1 MSLFLHVCLAFLKIG
16 AFSFG
21 GGYSVLTLIE
31 SEIIQANGWLSPEDF
46 VDIVAI
52 AEMTPGPI
60 AVNSSTFVGYN
71 MFGIAGGIVCSLCTV
86 AIPFIISLMVS
97 ASFARFRDNI
107 YLKKALCG
115 IRPAVIGLIASAC
128 ISVGQTSITDWWSV
142 GIFVIAFIMVWKL
155 KVNPII
161 TLLSCGMGGVLL
173 FGFMG

>member
-1 MSLFLHVCLAFLKIG
+1 MSLFLQLCFSFLKIG

-31 SEIIQANGWLSPEDF
+31 SEIIQAHGWLSAEDF

-71 MFGIAGGIVCSLCTV
+71 MFGVAGGIVCSLCTV
-86 AIPFIISLMVS
+86 AIPFIISLIVS
-97 ASFARFRDNI
+97 ASFSKFKDSI

-128 ISVGQTSITDWWSV
+128 LSVGQTSITDWWSV
-142 GIFVIAFIMVWKL
+142 AYSPL
-155 KVNPII
+155 P
-161 TLLSCGMGGVLL
+161 S
-173 FGFMG
+173 

>member
-115 IRPAVIGLIASAC
+115 IRPAGWAECCCSGLW
-128 ISVGQTSITDWWSV
+128 DD
-142 GIFVIAFIMVWKL
+142 
-155 KVNPII
+155 
-161 TLLSCGMGGVLL
+161 LLCR
-173 FGFMG
+173 

>member
-86 AIPFIISLMVS
+86 AIPFIISLM
-97 ASFARFRDNI
+97 
-107 YLKKALCG
+107 G
-115 IRPAVIGLIASAC
+115 ICLIC
-128 ISVGQTSITDWWSV
+128 QVQG
-142 GIFVIAFIMVWKL
+142 
-155 KVNPII
+155 
-161 TLLSCGMGGVLL
+161 
-173 FGFMG
+173 